1 MTQKIRKSTVACP
14 NSCSEGR
21 KEMKLSRREHDVY
34 NQNIIHACF
43 QPQCTSNAISH
54 ILTSSHACQHERV
67 PNAHIRAHVS
77 YFPYSARLVCERI
90 TVSLN
95 RVSHCSRC
103 DSRAGLKSFSAR
115 VVFQGLLL
123 HDTMRITQLQPVFTR
138 R

>member
-1 MTQKIRKSTVACP
+1 
-14 NSCSEGR
+14 
-21 KEMKLSRREHDVY
+21 MKLSRREHDAY

-67 PNAHIRAHVS
+67 PNTYLIFHTQRG
-77 YFPYSARLVCERI
+77 LVCERI

-103 DSRAGLKSFSAR
+103 DSRAGLKAFSAR

-123 HDTMRITQLQPVFTR
+123 HDTMRIT
-138 R
+138 